1 MSQSQGS
8 PARFLHAGE
17 HQGATRWFH
26 PEGMETST
34 YDLSVQLTL
43 ATTAASEGDI
53 DAALEYLAE
62 AERLALELITAA
74 PVA

>member
-1 MSQSQGS
+1 
-8 PARFLHAGE
+8 
-17 HQGATRWFH
+17 
-26 PEGMETST
+26 METST

-62 AERLALELITAA
+62 AERLAHELITAM
-74 PVA
+74 PVLQ